1 MIYLVIFAKRN
12 IDFPIEKETM
22 KFKNFIKFISQKKFL
37 IHYGIALLFIIIVFS
52 ITFLSLRIST
62 HHGQT
67 LSVPDFSG
75 LTVKQAKE
83 IADGK
88 NLRIEVID
96 SVYNGL
102 GRRGTVIDQNPP
114 PDIKVKENRRIFVT
128 IKSVLP
134 KIIKMPNFIHA
145 TLVQAKADIETYGLR
160 IGKLSYEP
168 SIFDNVVLKQKYK
181 NADIEPGAD
190 IPQGAEIELVLGK
203 SRDLGN
209 TVTPDIY
216 GLTLEEAELEAADFM
231 LNIGTVLY
239 DETVKTH
246 DDSVTAK
253 IIRQRPKP
261 NIIYQPGEQIDV
273 WLSLRSDTLNV
284 E

>member
-1 MIYLVIFAKRN
+1 
-12 IDFPIEKETM
+12 M
-22 KFKNFIKFISQKKFL
+22 KFKQFLKFITQKKFL
-37 IHYGIALLFIIIVFS
+37 IHYGIAAGFIIIVLTV
-52 ITFLSLRIST
+52 TFLSLRIST

-75 LTVKQAKE
+75 LTVKQANE
-83 IADGK
+83 TANSK
-88 NLRIEVID
+88 NLRIEIID
-96 SVYNGL
+96 SIYNGF
-102 GRRGTVIDQNPP
+102 GKRGTIIDQNPP

-145 TLVQAKADIETYGLR
+145 TLIQAKADIETYGLR
-160 IGKLSYEP
+160 IGQLSYEP

-181 NADIEPGAD
+181 NAEILPGTDIQ
-190 IPQGAEIELVLGK
+190 QGAEIELVLGK
-203 SRDLGN
+203 SQNLGN

-239 DETVKTH
+239 DETIKTH
-246 DDSVTAK
+246 DDSINAK

-273 WLSLRSDTLNV
+273 WLSLNADSLNAN
-284 E
+284 

>member
-1 MIYLVIFAKRN
+1 
-12 IDFPIEKETM
+12 M
-22 KFKNFIKFISQKKFL
+22 KFKNLIKFISLKKFL
-37 IHYGIALLFIIIVFS
+37 IHYGIALLFIIIIFS

-75 LTVKQAKE
+75 MTVKQSEE
-83 IADGK
+83 IASSK

-102 GRRGTVIDQNPP
+102 GKRGTVIDQNPP

-181 NADIEPGAD
+181 NADIEPGTD

-239 DETVKTH
+239 DATVKTH

-261 NIIYQPGEQIDV
+261 NIVYQPGEQIDV
-273 WLSLRSDTLNV
+273 WLSLRSDSLNV

>member
-1 MIYLVIFAKRN
+1 MSKLKN
-12 IDFPIEKETM
+12 IASFV
-22 KFKNFIKFISQKKFL
+22 FQKKFL
-37 IHYGIALLFIIIVFS
+37 MHYGAAILLIIIILSGVF
-52 ITFLSLRIST
+52 FALNIST
-62 HHGQT
+62 HHGET

-75 LTVKQAKE
+75 MTVKQATKTAE
-83 IADGK
+83 AK

-96 SVYNGL
+96 SVYNGP
-102 GRRGTVIDQNPP
+102 GRRGTIIDQNPP

-134 KIIKMPNFIHA
+134 KIIKMPNFVHA

-160 IGKLSYEP
+160 IGELTYEP

-181 NADIEPGAD
+181 HVEIKPGTD

-203 SRDLGN
+203 SQDMGN
-209 TVTPDIY
+209 TVTPDLY

-231 LNIGTVLY
+231 LNIGTALY
-239 DETVKTH
+239 DESVKTH
-246 DDSVTAK
+246 DDSVYAK
-253 IIRQRPKP
+253 VIRQRPEP
-261 NIIYQPGEQIDV
+261 GIVFQPGEEIDL
-273 WLSLRSDTLNV
+273 WLSLKSDSIKS

>member
-1 MIYLVIFAKRN
+1 
-12 IDFPIEKETM
+12 M
-22 KFKNFIKFISQKKFL
+22 KFKNFIHFITQKKFL
-37 IHYGIALLFIIIVFS
+37 IHYGIALLFIILILS
-52 ITFLSLRIST
+52 ITFLSLRITT

-75 LTVKQAKE
+75 MTIKQSKE
-83 IADGK
+83 IAKSK

-102 GRRGTVIDQNPP
+102 GKRGTVIDQNPP

-134 KIIKMPNFIHA
+134 KIIKMPDFIHT
-145 TLVQAKADIETYGLR
+145 TLIQAKADIETYGLR
-160 IGKLSYEP
+160 IGKISYEP

-181 NADIEPGAD
+181 NAEIAPGTD
-190 IPQGAEIELVLGK
+190 IPQGSEIELTLGK
-203 SRDLGN
+203 SQNLGN
-209 TVTPDIY
+209 TVTPDLY

-239 DETVKTH
+239 DKTVKSQ

-261 NIIYQPGEQIDV
+261 NIVYQPGEQIDI
-273 WLSLRSDTLNV
+273 WLSMKADSLNI

>member
-1 MIYLVIFAKRN
+1 
-12 IDFPIEKETM
+12 M
-22 KFKNFIKFISQKKFL
+22 KFKNFIKFIIQKRFL
-37 IHYGIALLFIIIVFS
+37 IHYGIALIVIIIILSV
-52 ITFLSLRIST
+52 TFLSLRIST

-75 LTVKQAKE
+75 MTIKQSEK
-83 IADGK
+83 IANNK
-88 NLRIEVID
+88 NLKIEIID

-102 GRRGTVIDQNPP
+102 GKRGTIIDQNPP

-134 KIIKMPNFIHA
+134 KIIKMPNFIHT

-181 NADIEPGAD
+181 NADIKPGTE

-203 SRDLGN
+203 SQDLGN

-239 DETVKTH
+239 DETIKTH

-261 NIIYQPGEQIDV
+261 NIVYQPGEQIDV
-273 WLSLRSDTLNV
+273 WLSLNSDSLNV
-284 E
+284 K